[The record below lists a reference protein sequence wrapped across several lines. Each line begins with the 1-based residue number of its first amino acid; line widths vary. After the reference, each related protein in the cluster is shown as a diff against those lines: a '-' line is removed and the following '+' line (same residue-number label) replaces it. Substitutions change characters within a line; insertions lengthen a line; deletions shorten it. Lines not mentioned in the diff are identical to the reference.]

1 MIIIEFE
8 NDSQSADYILIQ
20 MGEEPLMRKTV
31 SFVLSIL
38 LAAIAVAAPVSA
50 DDPAGSPA
58 TPATDPSAEQR
69 YVSEYNRLLQLLNAQ
84 TVDLNQVRQAY
95 ETSFRAAVKARKAQ
109 IDEEISIVLN
119 ASLQGQATVGQVKQA
134 LDKGLQWFFYE
145 EINALVSQAATAL
158 QNGDTAAAKAALTR
172 AETLFDG
179 TIYVT
184 AGKRDQN
191 FGTLTQNVLKN
202 IALPG
207 LKQAIDKRDTTEFG
221 VFRQYF
227 QKTMMKVFVLGTMR
241 YGAIVEQDYKNGD
254 TDAVKT
260 HTVEGYFFFMP
271 IHQYFS
277 TGSAEAA
284 DAIRAAFG
292 SGDGSKVKKADI
304 DRWLARAIAGKINAY
319 ANATLDT
326 DLAKGD
332 LSRAKIHAA
341 EGNAFLSQLEVIVKE
356 RLGASAYAELEKLA
370 EQYYSAVAANNAAE
384 ARARAHAILSRVADI
399 VGIRMTV
406 GASGLSVDGKN
417 VSSSDI
423 ASYVDLSSGRTL
435 ASVRLV
441 SEALGATVDWN
452 AQTGQATVKKNNKSV
467 VFTLGNRDIIV
478 DGKKLENVSLDQ
490 PPVLRD
496 NRVYIPL
503 RAAAEQL
510 DGKVFWHDGN
520 IIIHY

>member
-1 MIIIEFE
+1 
-8 NDSQSADYILIQ
+8 
-20 MGEEPLMRKTV
+20 MRKTL
-31 SFVLSIL
+31 SFMLPIL
-38 LAAIAVAAPVSA
+38 LAAIAVAPVWA
-50 DDPAGSPA
+50 DDPAG
-58 TPATDPSAEQR
+58 TPAGSGNDPSTEQR

-84 TVDLNQVRQAY
+84 PVDLNQVRQTY
-95 ETSFRAAVKARKAQ
+95 ETSFREAVKKRKAQ
-109 IDEEISIVLN
+109 IDEEVSVVLN
-119 ASLQGQATVGQVKQA
+119 AGLEGQATVGQVKQA

-145 EINALVSQAATAL
+145 EINALVGQAATAL
-158 QNGDTAAAKAALTR
+158 QNGDVAGARSSLAR

-202 IALPG
+202 VALPG

-241 YGAIVEQDYKNGD
+241 YGAVVESDYKSGAE
-254 TDAVKT
+254 AVKE
-260 HTVEGYFFFMP
+260 HLVEGYFFFMP

-277 TGSAEAA
+277 TGSVEAA

-292 SGDGSKVKKADI
+292 SGDGSKVTKADI

-356 RLGASAYAELEKLA
+356 RLGAQAYAELEQHA
-370 EQYYSAVAANNAAE
+370 EQYYAAVSANNAKE
-384 ARARAHAILSRVADI
+384 ARAHAYAILSRVADI
-399 VGIRMTV
+399 VGVRMTI
-406 GASGLSVDGKN
+406 GAAGLRVDGKDL
-417 VSSSDI
+417 SSSDI
-423 ASYVDLSSGRTL
+423 ASYVDPASGRTL
-435 ASVRLV
+435 ASVRLIN
-441 SEALGATVDWN
+441 EALGAAVDWN

-467 VFTLGNRDIIV
+467 AFSLGSRDIIV

-490 PPVLRD
+490 PPVVRD
-496 NRVYIPL
+496 NRLYIPL
-503 RAAAEQL
+503 RALAEQL

-520 IIIHY
+520 IVIHY

>member
-8 NDSQSADYILIQ
+8 NDSQSVNKDILRERNAI
-20 MGEEPLMRKTV
+20 MRKT
-31 SFVLSIL
+31 LSL
-38 LAAIAVAAPVSA
+38 ALSLVLAAIAVAAPVAA

-58 TPATDPSAEQR
+58 TSATDSSAEQR

-84 TVDLNQVRQAY
+84 PVDLNQVKQTY
-95 ETSFRAAVKARKAQ
+95 ETSFRAAVKARKPQ
-109 IDEEISIVLN
+109 IDEEVSVVLN
-119 ASLQGQATVGQVKQA
+119 AGLQGQATAGQVKQA

-145 EINALVSQAATAL
+145 EINALVGQAATAL
-158 QNGDTAAAKAALTR
+158 QNGDTAAAKTALAR

-191 FGTLTQNVLKN
+191 FSTLTQNVLKN
-202 IALPG
+202 VALPG

-241 YGAIVEQDYKNGD
+241 YGAVVETDYKAGN
-254 TDAVKT
+254 TDAVKE
-260 HTVEGYFFFMP
+260 HIVEGYFFFMP
-271 IHQYFS
+271 IYQYFS
-277 TGSAEAA
+277 TGSVEAA

-356 RLGASAYAELEKLA
+356 RLGAQAYAELEQHA
-370 EQYYSAVAANNAAE
+370 EQYYAAVAAANAKE
-384 ARARAHAILSRVADI
+384 ARAHAYAILSRVADI
-399 VGIRMTV
+399 VGVRMAI
-406 GASGLSVDGKN
+406 GAAGLRVDGKD

-423 ASYVDLSSGRTL
+423 ASYVDPTSGRTL

-441 SEALGATVDWN
+441 NEALGATVDWN
-452 AQTGQATVKKNNKSV
+452 AQSGQATVKKNSKTV
-467 VFTLGNRDIIV
+467 VFTLGSRDIVIN
-478 DGKKLENVSLDQ
+478 GQKPENVLLDQ
-490 PPVLRD
+490 PPVVRD
-496 NRVYIPL
+496 NRLYIPL
-503 RAAAEQL
+503 RALAEQL

-520 IIIHY
+520 IVIHY